1 MAGRWGTGGPFESGR
16 LPRVCIGRTSFPEA
30 YEEVPEKNDLSGHQK
45 DRRIGDESLQR
56 DELLDVGRRFTQFRV
71 TAGMA
76 GESQEMHRNKR
87 GVGADEAEPEV
98 NAAERFIH
106 HAAEDLG
113 IPEINACKDGEDR
126 SHAHDQVEV
135 GDDEVCVVQV
145 SVEFGLREN
154 RSAQSAGHEKRYK
167 AERE

>member
-71 TAGMA
+71 TAGVG
-76 GESQEMHRNKR
+76 GEGPGRHRDKR
-87 GVGADEAEPEV
+87 GVGAGGAGTEGKT
-98 NAAERFIH
+98 AERLIPH
-106 HAAEDLG
+106 SAE
-113 IPEINACKDGEDR
+113 
-126 SHAHDQVEV
+126 
-135 GDDEVCVVQV
+135 
-145 SVEFGLREN
+145 
-154 RSAQSAGHEKRYK
+154 
-167 AERE
+167 

>member
-71 TAGMA
+71 TAGVVRRSLGFVRQKSGRRA
-76 GESQEMHRNKR
+76 QAAVS
-87 GVGADEAEPEV
+87 
-98 NAAERFIH
+98 NASS
-106 HAAEDLG
+106 G
-113 IPEINACKDGEDR
+113 DR
-126 SHAHDQVEV
+126 TP
-135 GDDEVCVVQV
+135 
-145 SVEFGLREN
+145 
-154 RSAQSAGHEKRYK
+154 
-167 AERE
+167 

>member
-71 TAGMA
+71 TAA
-76 GESQEMHRNKR
+76 GGGAAPGRPRETHGGGGGGGERREER
-87 GVGADEAEPEV
+87 GE
-98 NAAERFIH
+98 
-106 HAAEDLG
+106 
-113 IPEINACKDGEDR
+113 
-126 SHAHDQVEV
+126 
-135 GDDEVCVVQV
+135 
-145 SVEFGLREN
+145 
-154 RSAQSAGHEKRYK
+154 
-167 AERE
+167 